1 MVFTSTL
8 QAREIIEHRN
18 HINVYRVNVKLPY
31 LYTLDLTKILFNKNL
46 SLIVLLFHC
55 VSLAMSH
62 LFVNF

>member
-31 LYTLDLTKILFNKNL
+31 LYTLDLTKILFTCH
-46 SLIVLLFHC
+46 SDDFIELFYIN
-55 VSLAMSH
+55 VFM
-62 LFVNF
+62 